1 MKSLISLICTIL
13 LAIQVSG
20 QSGASLSALKAV
32 TIRLRRPDA
41 PKTFPGACFSHFEV
55 LDERPDTTRIGIH
68 TNIPD
73 FGRNHER
80 QLIFSQPAAS
90 EIAGYLNKH
99 FARPGAPYTALI
111 ILRTLWLSDAKYI
124 REDLIRDPD
133 RRFDRTHIHLKAEL
147 YAIRDGR
154 YLPILRFDTT
164 QTAQKKPLYQERST
178 YYEWGRNLG
187 ALVSQFADSAFQV
200 AGWRLDQGNWIG
212 LEEIRQFNSVRFN
225 APIGGDGS
233 LTRGVYTCFN
243 EFRNNAPS
251 IADFEV
257 RLGDNQRFLYL
268 RESGKS
274 YYSHDAWGYCDGKNI
289 YIMRD
294 GELCPAWKEGQAFYF
309 YRDLRKPRKTNH
321 YYAQTEIPP
330 SAAATGPSPGAMP
343 PPAAIIPS
351 PSGTMPPSRIVPS
364 PAAVMPP
371 PPSAHLIAMNID
383 ADYRGR
389 SIYSVDMDTGDIY

>member
-1 MKSLISLICTIL
+1 MKSPTPLIYFLL

-20 QSGASLSALKAV
+20 QPGMSGQPVTSLSALKAV
-32 TIRLRRPDA
+32 TIRLRDPNA
-41 PKTFPGACFSHFEV
+41 AKAFPGACFSHFEV
-55 LDERPDTTRIGIH
+55 LDERPDTNRIGIH
-68 TNIPD
+68 TNVPD

-90 EIAGYLNKH
+90 EIAGYLNHH

-111 ILRTLWLSDAKYI
+111 ILRTLWLSDANYI

-133 RRFDRTHIHLKAEL
+133 RRFERTHIRLKAEI

-164 QTAQKKPLYQERST
+164 HSVLKKPLYQERST
-178 YYEWGRNLG
+178 YYEWGHNLG
-187 ALVSQFADSAFQV
+187 ALFSQLADSAFHI
-200 AGWRLDQGNWIG
+200 AGRRLDQGNWIG
-212 LEEIRQFNSVRFN
+212 LEEIRQFNSARFN

-233 LTRGVYTCFN
+233 LTRGVYTSFN

-251 IADFEV
+251 IADFEI
-257 RLGDNQRFLYL
+257 RLGDNQRLLYL

-294 GELCPAWKEGQAFYF
+294 GVLCPAWKEGQAFYF
-309 YRDLRKPRKTNH
+309 YRDLRKPRKINH

-330 SAAATGPSPGAMP
+330 SAAPTGPSPGIMTSSSGVMP
-343 PPAAIIPS
+343 SPAHFMPPAAAP
-351 PSGTMPPSRIVPS
+351 RL
-364 PAAVMPP
+364 PAINV
-371 PPSAHLIAMNID
+371 D